1 MSCAFDEGGGAL
13 VFELSQ
19 VFQVGDA
26 VIRFEER
33 ERLTGREIIAL
44 PAATKFLL
52 SRTVSDLPIR
62 WAAIAPAGPLAPQLH
77 HRAQEAVAL
86 VVVLEFLEEGHV
98 CHQFR
103 HLVEPMPPEFFSQ
116 ISGQIRHRLRVAG
129 AIPAIQP
136 AIADQILFLRH
147 LDTPS
152 QRGHSLV

>member
-1 MSCAFDEGGGAL
+1 

-62 WAAIAPAGPLAPQLH
+62 WAAIAPAGALAPQLH
-77 HRAQEAVAL
+77 HRTQQAITFIVM
-86 VVVLEFLEEGHV
+86 LEFFEQGH
-98 CHQFR
+98 
-103 HLVEPMPPEFFSQ
+103 L
-116 ISGQIRHRLRVAG
+116 
-129 AIPAIQP
+129 
-136 AIADQILFLRH
+136 
-147 LDTPS
+147 
-152 QRGHSLV
+152 GH